1 MSDIFAICKVV
12 QQQIILNRALF
23 LIHTT
28 GFQNPPT
35 ILRISRELTFDSLDY
50 SQDLACLPHLAAA
63 GAGHAR
69 GGRGLTGQLL
79 RGECLTD
86 RDSFRG
92 QGLHRGK
99 TFAQFNKSP
108 IKFLDRDQ

>member
-12 QQQIILNRALF
+12 QQQIILSRALF

-35 ILRISRELTFDSLDY
+35 ILRISRELTFDNLDY
-50 SQDLACLPHLAAA
+50 SQDLPGVSNLAAA

-69 GGRGLTGQLL
+69 GGRGLAGQLL
-79 RGECLTD
+79 RSKCLPD

-92 QGLHRGK
+92 QRLHRGK
-99 TFAQFNKSP
+99 TYDCHF
-108 IKFLDRDQ
+108 IKVSYQIP

>member
-1 MSDIFAICKVV
+1 MV
-12 QQQIILNRALF
+12 QHQIILNRALF

-50 SQDLACLPHLAAA
+50 CQDLACLPHLAAA

-69 GGRGLTGQLL
+69 GGRGLAGQLL
-79 RGECLTD
+79 REECFPD

-92 QGLHRGK
+92 QRLHRGK
-99 TFAQFNKSP
+99 TFAQFIKSQ
-108 IKFLDRDQ
+108 I